1 MAKYPNLEAE
11 MVRFGISQSDLA
23 LFLNVS
29 TQSIVNWMT
38 GNRGG
43 TFSIDDALAVSEHF
57 FDEAEPSYLF
67 AQEPIAG
74 GKAV

>member
-11 MVRFGISQSDLA
+11 MVRFGVSQSDLA

-43 TFSIDDALAVSEHF
+43 TFSVDDALAVSEQF
-57 FDEAEPSYLF
+57 FCDAEPSYLF
-67 AQEPIAG
+67 AQEPIAV
-74 GKAV
+74 GKSL

>member
-11 MVRFGISQSDLA
+11 MVRFGISQSELA
-23 LFLNVS
+23 TFLNVS

-43 TFSIDDALAVSEHF
+43 SFSVDDAIAISEHF
-57 FDEAEPSYLF
+57 FDDAEPSYLF
-67 AQEPIAG
+67 SQEPIAG
-74 GKAV
+74 GKA